1 MYFGQVVV
9 GLDTKDSLEVVVELV
24 AVGLV
29 VARVA
34 VEWVEA

>member
-1 MYFGQVVV
+1 MVVA
-9 GLDTKDSLEVVVELV
+9 

-34 VEWVEA
+34 IYAFIVAADVVVVVVVCI